1 MNEMLFLDFFL
12 NFYFVNHDEATFKCV
27 PIEGLFT
34 FLQFMVYFF
43 LLLEMCNLELRTIK
57 AFTN

>member
-43 LLLEMCNLELRTIK
+43 LLLEMCNLEPRTI
-57 AFTN
+57 

>member
-1 MNEMLFLDFFL
+1 MLFLDFFL

-43 LLLEMCNLELRTIK
+43 STFRDVQSGAENHLGIQ
-57 AFTN
+57 